1 MRAGLLWLC
10 LIALCSRALAQEKA
24 EPPALQG
31 DQPRLP
37 PPEPTATSEQLTP
50 WQWWWQHSTPVPI
63 LFYAP
68 ENSLGLGGGVMTTW
82 AMPES
87 ERDRPSNVTLYGIY
101 TLRKQVIFG
110 GSYELRFK
118 EDRHVWWQEFRY
130 IDWPDRFYG
139 IGNDTSAS
147 DLEKYTDYYQQI
159 ESEYQHRV
167 FSHLYIG
174 MRHLFRASHTLDIE
188 PDGMLAQKPFGV
200 GKVLW
205 SGAGPLL
212 LWDSRKGLFWP
223 TGGSLLRADA
233 TVHTKAFGAQFS
245 AVLMRLDLRHYQPLW
260 RNHVLALRFVSFGV
274 VGEAPF
280 QMLPALGGSTLFRG
294 WYLGR
299 LRDRVF
305 MAAEA
310 EYRVALSRRW
320 AVVGFGSI
328 GRVASKL
335 SELDP
340 RGLHG
345 SGGAGL
351 RFAVRPESR
360 ANFRFDL
367 AYGDELY
374 PYFQFREAF

>member
-1 MRAGLLWLC
+1 MRFGLVCFAVLLLC
-10 LIALCSRALAQEKA
+10 ARAYAQDKS
-24 EPPALQG
+24 EPPIEG
-31 DQPRLP
+31 EE
-37 PPEPTATSEQLTP
+37 PPEMLQVEPLSEPLTP
-50 WQWWWQHSTPVPI
+50 WQWWWDHSTPVPI

-68 ENSLGLGGGVMTTW
+68 ENQFGFGGGVLTTW
-82 AMPES
+82 MQPGS
-87 ERDRPSNVTLYGIY
+87 YRDRPSNVTLYGIY
-101 TLRKQVIFG
+101 TTRKQVIFG
-110 GSYELRFK
+110 GSYELRFR

-130 IDWPDRFYG
+130 IDWPDRYYG
-139 IGNDTSAS
+139 IGNDTRAS
-147 DLEKYTDYYQQI
+147 DLEKYTDYYQQL

-167 FSHLYIG
+167 VSHLYIG
-174 MRHLFRASHTLDIE
+174 MRHLFRVSRTLDVE
-188 PDGMLAQKPFGV
+188 PDGMLAQHPLGF

-212 LWDSRKGLFWP
+212 VWDNRKGIFWP
-223 TGGSLLRADA
+223 TGGSLLRADV

-245 AVLMRLDLRHYQPLW
+245 AALFRLDLRHYQPLF
-260 RNHVLALRFVSFGV
+260 RNHVLAMRLVSFSV
-274 VGEAPF
+274 VGDAPF
-280 QMLPALGGSTLFRG
+280 QLLPALGGNTLFRG

-305 MAAEA
+305 VAAEA

-328 GRVASKL
+328 GRVAS
-335 SELDP
+335 SFSGLDP
-340 RGLHG
+340 RDLHAA
-345 SGGAGL
+345 GGGGL